1 MASRVSDRGQIT
13 IDRLARKE
21 LNVEPGMVAY
31 QRVVGGRLEVVFL
44 PAPHR
49 RSLYGVCHQGSERS
63 SPALTQDQL
72 ENAVM
77 EAVAEERKRQSDES
91 G

>member
-1 MASRVSDRGQIT
+1 MPSRVSDRGQIT
-13 IDRLARKE
+13 IDYAARRD
-21 LNVEPGMVAY
+21 LGVRPGMVAY

-49 RSLYGVCHQGSERS
+49 RSLSGVLHREGEEPQV
-63 SPALTQDQL
+63 LTRADVD
-72 ENAVM
+72 EAVA
-77 EAVAEERKRQSDES
+77 EAVAEEQDRRAQSA